1 MIKCPFILLFSFFY
15 LTHYAQLSFSDSLT
29 ATGNVQLQ
37 NKKRA
42 MQKWIVPAIHVTAG
56 SISLYALSKT
66 WYAGYPTRSFY
77 TVNDMDNWLLMDKWG
92 HTWSA
97 YTLSRLSAAL
107 WQQTGIS
114 HRQAIYRG
122 SISAMSYQTLIELM
136 DGFSSQ
142 WGFSWGDMGANFLG
156 TMAYVTQESKLGKQ
170 VVHLKFMSYKRIS
183 YMPDIRNRANEL
195 YGDNFSSRLLNDYNA
210 QTYWASI
217 NIKSVFPA
225 TKLPDWFNI
234 AFGYGAGNMFG
245 RTTNEWVDKN
255 NIVVNRS
262 DIPRY
267 RRALISPD
275 VDITKIKTNRKWLR
289 ALMFMVNAF
298 KIPAPALEYTS
309 QGRLKFHL
317 MLLN

>member
-1 MIKCPFILLFSFFY
+1 MYSRLLILFSCFFY
-15 LTHYAQLSFSDSLT
+15 IGCYSQLLPADRTDSLQT
-29 ATGNVQLQ
+29 ANTHPV
-37 NKKRA
+37 KKSLK
-42 MQKWIVPAIHVTAG
+42 KWIVPAAHVSLTA
-56 SISLYALSKT
+56 SSLYAFSKT
-66 WYAGYPTRSFY
+66 WYSNYSLASFY
-77 TVNDMDNWLLMDKWG
+77 TVNDMKDWRMMDKYG
-92 HTWSA
+92 HAWSA

-114 HRQAIYRG
+114 HSQAMYRG

-136 DGFSSQ
+136 DGFSPQ

-156 TMAYVTQESKLGKQ
+156 TITYVTQESKLGEQ

-183 YMPDIRNRANEL
+183 YLPDIRDRANEL

-225 TKLPDWFNI
+225 TKLPGWFNI
-234 AFGYGAGNMFG
+234 AFGYGAGNMLG
-245 RTTNEWVDKN
+245 RTTNEWVNKN
-255 NIVVNRS
+255 GIIVNRS

-267 RRALISPD
+267 SRALISPD
-275 VDITKIKTNRKWLR
+275 VDLTKIKTNCKWLR
-289 ALMFMVNAF
+289 ALMFMANAF

-309 QGRLKFHL
+309 RGRLKFHL